1 MESCNSLKICSSN
14 YIRFFRSLSIPVTLR
29 CFYKKAKSYKPE
41 LHKSLKLQLK
51 EKSSQRSLTLSMPS
65 ISQIQNNIIS
75 PHITGSPSTFLN
87 FSASGISPGTPMF
100 PFDSTT
106 KVLPIRKGTNSAA
119 TSSAGTPN
127 SDGSKTPNK
136 SNLKIK
142 LKRKRNE
149 NSEIYE
155 IDQTKSELDI
165 ISTNEDINNQITM
178 SMPDSGNESL
188 SFVYSQ
194 FEGNLQKPSIINTNN
209 QLFSE
214 NVSFNDLTLEGETD
228 ISKLLGIPSEP
239 FIQGTSQG

>member
-1 MESCNSLKICSSN
+1 M
-14 YIRFFRSLSIPVTLR
+14 
-29 CFYKKAKSYKPE
+29 
-41 LHKSLKLQLK
+41 
-51 EKSSQRSLTLSMPS
+51 
-65 ISQIQNNIIS
+65 IS

-87 FSASGISPGTPMF
+87 FSASGISPSTPMF
-100 PFDSTT
+100 SFDSTA
-106 KVLPIRKGTNSAA
+106 KILSIRKGTNSAT
-119 TSSAGTPN
+119 TSSTGTPN

-136 SNLKIK
+136 FKLPKIT
-142 LKRKRNE
+142 LKRKRDE

-155 IDQTKSELDI
+155 IDQTKSQLDI
-165 ISTNEDINNQITM
+165 LSTNEDINNQIT
-178 SMPDSGNESL
+178 SSVPESGIESL

-194 FEGNLQKPSIINTNN
+194 FEGNLQKPSIVNTNN

>member
-1 MESCNSLKICSSN
+1 MGICNSQKICSSQ
-14 YIRFFRSLSIPVTLR
+14 YTRFFRSLSIPVTLR

-51 EKSSQRSLTLSMPS
+51 EKSSQHLTLSMPS
-65 ISQIQNNIIS
+65 ISQIQSNMIS

-87 FSASGISPGTPMF
+87 FSASGISPSTPMF
-100 PFDSTT
+100 QFDPTA
-106 KVLPIRKGTNSAA
+106 KVLSIRKGANSAA
-119 TSSAGTPN
+119 TSSTGTPN

-136 SNLKIK
+136 LKLPKIT

-155 IDQTKSELDI
+155 IDQTKSELDM
-165 ISTNEDINNQITM
+165 ISTNEDVNNQITT
-178 SMPDSGNESL
+178 SMPDAGIESL

-194 FEGNLQKPSIINTNN
+194 FEGNLPKPSIVNTNN